1 MKIQHIVGRT
11 IFNSHGMPTLEVDVT
26 LESGATGRA
35 SVPSGTTKTTREA
48 KQLLA
53 QKNVSGQQLFDL
65 SDAINLLNDTV
76 SPALKGKESWDQFA
90 LDRLL
95 CEIDGTENKSKLG
108 ANTIIATSI
117 AIAKAHAAYKNV
129 PLHTQIAAIAGNQLQ
144 AIPTPL
150 ITIFDGS
157 RHARNHS
164 DFQEVM
170 LVPLHNIS
178 PRDAIEKAAAIRLT
192 LKDILQQRNLELTI
206 GDEGGF
212 APGLARNAQALELAL
227 EVLKLTGNESSLDAG
242 FAIDMAATELYHDNA
257 YNLTLDNRKLSSA
270 ELVEWYDSLCDE
282 YPITM
287 IEDPIDDQDWTGW
300 RQAKQVLQGKAIIAA
315 DSLTASKTDLI
326 DAAIS
331 NGLADAI
338 VIKPVQVGTLT
349 EVIRAVQL
357 AKNAGL
363 KVIASHRSRETEDI
377 ALTHIAVGLSC
388 DYIKAGALERGER
401 VMKYNE
407 LLRIAEYL

>member
-76 SPALKGKESWDQFA
+76 TPALKGKESWDQFA

-212 APGLARNAQALELAL
+212 APGLTRNAQALELAL

>member
-1 MKIQHIVGRT
+1 
-11 IFNSHGMPTLEVDVT
+11 MPTLEVDVT

-212 APGLARNAQALELAL
+212 APGLTRNAQALELAL

>member
-65 SDAINLLNDTV
+65 SDAINLLNDIV

-212 APGLARNAQALELAL
+212 APGLTRNAQALELAL

>member
-170 LVPLHNIS
+170 LVPLHNMS

-192 LKDILQQRNLELTI
+192 LKDILQQRNLDLTI

-212 APGLARNAQALELAL
+212 APGLTRNAQALELAL
-227 EVLKLTGNESSLDAG
+227 EALKLTGDESSLDAG

>member
-1 MKIQHIVGRT
+1 
-11 IFNSHGMPTLEVDVT
+11 MPTLEVDVT

>member
-1 MKIQHIVGRT
+1 
-11 IFNSHGMPTLEVDVT
+11 MPTLEVDVT

-76 SPALKGKESWDQFA
+76 TPALKGKESWDQFA

-212 APGLARNAQALELAL
+212 APGLTRNAQALELAL

>member
-212 APGLARNAQALELAL
+212 APGLTRNAQALELAL

>member
-1 MKIQHIVGRT
+1 
-11 IFNSHGMPTLEVDVT
+11 MPTLEVDVT

-170 LVPLHNIS
+170 LVPLHNMS

-192 LKDILQQRNLELTI
+192 LKDILQQRNLDLTI

-212 APGLARNAQALELAL
+212 APGLTRNAQALELAL
-227 EVLKLTGNESSLDAG
+227 EALKLTGDESSLDAG